1 MERFGD
7 TLEPHLSARPSQ
19 PSLTPSSPAPNQAE
33 STAEPS
39 PQLNP
44 EALSGL
50 PLAYA
55 LLLSNEE
62 SELFGSPTTFFAFF
76 NENKQRLH
84 VIGGDESNVHFHTV
98 ESDIVPIALSETQ
111 KLGGTFIVHHG
122 EVLCNIDGISAS
134 GSSYG
139 EAAMRALVLINQAK
153 YDT

>member
-1 MERFGD
+1 MERFGN
-7 TLEPHLSARPSQ
+7 TLESNSMDKPLEPAPTTSSTASKQADVNTAKPSQ
-19 PSLTPSSPAPNQAE
+19 E
-33 STAEPS
+33 
-39 PQLNP
+39 LNP
-44 EALSGL
+44 ALLSGL

-76 NENKQRLH
+76 NESKMRLH
-84 VIGGDESNVHFHTV
+84 VIGGNESNVHFHTV
-98 ESDIVPIALSETQ
+98 ESDIIPIALSETQ

-139 EAAMRALVLINQAK
+139 EAAMRALVLFNQARS
-153 YDT
+153 